1 MSVTQ
6 ILILINICTNQ
17 LVSLCH
23 ISYARKRTVQTL
35 YAKIESDNVLRYI
48 NYCNQRY
55 FKSTSWW
62 DRIVQYVLIMIIV
75 VI

>member
-1 MSVTQ
+1 MFVTEIF
-6 ILILINICTNQ
+6 ILMNICTNQ

-23 ISYARKRTVQTL
+23 ISDARERTVQTL
-35 YAKIESDNVLRYI
+35 YVKIESDNVLRYI
-48 NYCNQRY
+48 HLCNQRY